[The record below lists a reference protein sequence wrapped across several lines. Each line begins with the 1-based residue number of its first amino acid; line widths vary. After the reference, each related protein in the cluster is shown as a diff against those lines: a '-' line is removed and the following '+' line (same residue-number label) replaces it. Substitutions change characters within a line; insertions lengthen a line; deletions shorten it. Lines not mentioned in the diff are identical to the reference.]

1 MKLQNR
7 HVSTAENMQPKS
19 VVNKNYKGL
28 MILKDGKTR
37 QKHCPKKLQ
46 GKLNLYKYLLRK
58 G

>member
-1 MKLQNR
+1 MTKGNRWKHAAKECREQELQ
-7 HVSTAENMQPKS
+7 S
-19 VVNKNYKGL
+19 L

-37 QKHCPKKLQ
+37 RKHCPKKLQ